1 MIGRA
6 FFLAILMGLVSI
18 SVAYLKPAPTAIAAA
33 PDLEA
38 LLPERFAGWV
48 RMDQAS
54 AVLPPEA
61 TLGPG
66 EAVAYRAYRD
76 PAGRVVTLVAAYG
89 PPLGDSVRLH
99 RPESCYVAQ
108 GFSIRDRDVRLVAF
122 GAVTAPT
129 IRLVAQRD
137 RRTETVSYVMRDGDA
152 FVSNVAG
159 HGLLSMKRVFDG
171 ASDGILIRISTSG
184 AGAGVSSVHDEFL
197 KVFGDALSPEAR
209 HLVLA
214 ATL

>member
-6 FFLAILMGLVSI
+6 LFLAVLMGMVSI
-18 SVAYLKPAPTAIAAA
+18 GVAILKPAPTANALA

-38 LLPERFAGWV
+38 LLPDHFAGWT

-76 PAGRVVTLVAAYG
+76 PAGRIVTLVAAYG

-108 GFSIRDRDVRLVAF
+108 GFSIRDREVRTVQLGAVAAPAVRLVA
-122 GAVTAPT
+122 
-129 IRLVAQRD
+129 QQD
-137 RRTETVSYVMRDGDA
+137 RRIETVSYVMRDGNA
-152 FVSNVAG
+152 FVSSAAG
-159 HGLLSMKRVFDG
+159 HGLLSLTRAFES
-171 ASDGILIRISTSG
+171 ASDGILVRISTSG
-184 AGAGVSSVHDEFL
+184 AGVGADGVHDDFL
-197 KVFGDALSPEAR
+197 KAFGDALSPDAR
-209 HLVLA
+209 ALMW
-214 ATL
+214 ATS